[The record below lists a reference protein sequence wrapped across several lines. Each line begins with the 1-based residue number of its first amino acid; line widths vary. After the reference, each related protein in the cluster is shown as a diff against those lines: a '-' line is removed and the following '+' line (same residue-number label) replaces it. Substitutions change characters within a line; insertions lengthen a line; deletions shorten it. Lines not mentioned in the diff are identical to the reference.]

1 VNCVPRKNLSPFASQ
16 QAQVQS
22 PIAEMT
28 IPGKRYA
35 KATTVKRYANT
46 SRSSKKS
53 TRVIPA
59 AMSVAALKWQ
69 ACCSEH

>member
-1 VNCVPRKNLSPFASQ
+1 
-16 QAQVQS
+16 
-22 PIAEMT
+22 MT

-59 AMSVAALKWQ
+59 AMKRSVAALKWQ

>member
-1 VNCVPRKNLSPFASQ
+1 
-16 QAQVQS
+16 
-22 PIAEMT
+22 MT

-59 AMSVAALKWQ
+59 AMKPVRGRTEMASLLQRAL
-69 ACCSEH
+69 SGY